1 MKKVFFDTNFLLRFY
16 LDDIPT
22 QALKAKRM
30 VQSAKEG
37 AILLVTDLIV
47 ICEMVWVMD
56 SFYNLEKEV
65 ISEKITNLY
74 RTPGVVVFN
83 GDVLPDALSIYI
95 TKILVS
101 EFNLIWFSKV
111 GFHFFFHNV
120 KNCFRCRRFE
130 NLQAIGISRPP
141 CGIGNLLKA

>member
-30 VQSAKEG
+30 VQAAKEG

-65 ISEKITNLY
+65 ISEKITRNSSPPQRETMSFR
-74 RTPGVVVFN
+74 RTY
-83 GDVLPDALSIYI
+83 S
-95 TKILVS
+95 VS
-101 EFNLIWFSKV
+101 EL
-111 GFHFFFHNV
+111 
-120 KNCFRCRRFE
+120 
-130 NLQAIGISRPP
+130 AI
-141 CGIGNLLKA
+141 C

>member
-22 QALKAKRM
+22 QALKAKKM
-30 VQSAKEG
+30 VLAAKEG

-56 SFYNLEKEV
+56 SFYDLEKDV

-74 RTPGVVVFN
+74 RTPGVFVFN
-83 GDVLPDALSIYI
+83 GEVLPEALYIYLNKNIDFTDAVVASSASKNHIEYLASFDKKHMNRLKDLGIKRI
-95 TKILVS
+95 ESPEEIL
-101 EFNLIWFSKV
+101 
-111 GFHFFFHNV
+111 
-120 KNCFRCRRFE
+120 
-130 NLQAIGISRPP
+130 
-141 CGIGNLLKA
+141 

>member
-1 MKKVFFDTNFLLRFY
+1 MKKIFFDTNFLLRFY

-30 VQSAKEG
+30 VQAAKEG
-37 AILLVTDLIV
+37 QILLVTDLIV

-56 SFYNLEKEV
+56 SFYDLKKEV

-83 GDVLPDALSIYI
+83 GDVLPDALSIYVRKNI
-95 TKILVS
+95 DFTDAIVASSATKNHIEYLASFDKKHMKRLSDLGIKRIESLEEIL
-101 EFNLIWFSKV
+101 
-111 GFHFFFHNV
+111 
-120 KNCFRCRRFE
+120 
-130 NLQAIGISRPP
+130 
-141 CGIGNLLKA
+141 

>member
-1 MKKVFFDTNFLLRFY
+1 MKKVFFDTNLLLRFY

-30 VQSAKEG
+30 VQAAKEG

-95 TKILVS
+95 TKNIDFTDAIVASSAMKNHIEYLASFDKKHMKRLSDYGIKRIESPEEIL
-101 EFNLIWFSKV
+101 
-111 GFHFFFHNV
+111 
-120 KNCFRCRRFE
+120 
-130 NLQAIGISRPP
+130 
-141 CGIGNLLKA
+141 

>member
-1 MKKVFFDTNFLLRFY
+1 MKKLFFDTNFLLRFY

-30 VQSAKEG
+30 VQAAKKG
-37 AILLVTDLIV
+37 QILLVTDLIV

-56 SFYNLEKEV
+56 SFYKLEKEV

-83 GDVLPDALSIYI
+83 GDVLPQALSVYVRKNIDFTDAVI
-95 TKILVS
+95 ASSATKNHIEYLASFDKKHMRRLTDLGIKRIESLKEIL
-101 EFNLIWFSKV
+101 
-111 GFHFFFHNV
+111 
-120 KNCFRCRRFE
+120 
-130 NLQAIGISRPP
+130 
-141 CGIGNLLKA
+141 

>member
-30 VQSAKEG
+30 VQAAKQG

-47 ICEMVWVMD
+47 ICEMVWVLD
-56 SFYNLEKEV
+56 SFYDLEKEV
-65 ISEKITNLY
+65 ISEKISNLY

-83 GDVLPDALSIYI
+83 GDVLPDALSIYVRKNI
-95 TKILVS
+95 DFTDAVVASSAIKNSI
-101 EFNLIWFSKV
+101 EFLASFDKKHMKRLSD
-111 GFHFFFHNV
+111 
-120 KNCFRCRRFE
+120 
-130 NLQAIGISRPP
+130 LGIKRIESP
-141 CGIGNLLKA
+141 AETS